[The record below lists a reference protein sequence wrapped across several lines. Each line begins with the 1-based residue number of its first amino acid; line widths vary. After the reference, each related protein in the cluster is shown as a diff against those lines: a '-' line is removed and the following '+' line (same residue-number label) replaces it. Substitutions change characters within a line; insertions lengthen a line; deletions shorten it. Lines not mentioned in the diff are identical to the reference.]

1 MKNMYT
7 WSARPVRRNLTV
19 ADLRAAQGERKL
31 VQVTANS
38 EEEASAAATVGGAR
52 HRDAGGSRS
61 AAQRSSRL
69 SRLCTGR
76 SSSTCGRR
84 ARIPAAR
91 GSNPS

>member
-1 MKNMYT
+1 MKNMDT
-7 WSARPVRRNLTV
+7 WAARPVRRNLTV
-19 ADLRAAQGERKL
+19 ADMRAAKGVRKL

-38 EEEASAAATVGGAR
+38 EEDASAAATAGGAR
-52 HRDAGGSRS
+52 YRDAGGSRS
-61 AAQRSSRL
+61 AVQRSSRL

-91 GSNPS
+91 GSNRS